1 MARLFEQSE
10 LFKIIR
16 NEIFEDGYLFGTV
29 HGPPRSS
36 KSTIGLWC
44 GYSVYEDWNKTL
56 QSCVFSLPSLVQ
68 HLKDGKPELWPTSN
82 GLHNRVPFLLWDD
95 ALVNGSN
102 KAVSQHST
110 AFDEFKA
117 AFDVL
122 GTRLGV
128 LLCTMVDASGLTSQ
142 LQGKYNFE
150 VFVNSKGKYKL
161 DRVIWKQ
168 DYSGFRVLMRK
179 EWIENGTFEPIPR
192 NVYLEYDALRQN
204 LADESFV
211 RLEDALAVDTVDQLL
226 KILKPSDI
234 ALLRLIETRGPLKY
248 DSAKSELGADYK
260 NCLTRCRARSL
271 VLPTHL
277 GNNNYK
283 IDLSSIGFSVL
294 AALDKNAS
302 NTVTTKANLP

>member
-1 MARLFEQSE
+1 MTRLFEQSE

-16 NEIFEDGYLFGTV
+16 KEIFDDGYLFGTV

-44 GYSVYEDWNKTL
+44 GYSVYEDWHKTL
-56 QSCVFSLPSLVQ
+56 QACVFSLPSVIQ
-68 HLKDGKPELWPTSN
+68 RLKSGLPEMWPTSN

-95 ALVNGSN
+95 ALVNGGN
-102 KAVSQHST
+102 KAVSQHTT

-122 GTRLGV
+122 GTKIGV

-161 DRVIWKQ
+161 DHVIWKQ

-179 EWIENGTFEPIPR
+179 EWIENGTFEPLPKS
-192 NVYLEYDALRQN
+192 VYLEYDELRRDLTDQ
-204 LADESFV
+204 AFV
-211 RLEDALAVDTVDQLL
+211 RLEDALAVDTVDQML
-226 KILKPSDI
+226 KILKPTDI
-234 ALLRLIETRGPLKY
+234 SLLRLIENKGPIKY
-248 DSAKSELGADYK
+248 DTAKDELGQEYK
-260 NCLTRCRARSL
+260 NTLVRCKARSL
-271 VLPTHL
+271 VIPTNL

-294 AALDKNAS
+294 AALDKNGS